1 MFLLITHSVYV
12 PYILSKQ
19 NLAKEQTNNTTSS
32 IEPASTLFVYLFFC
46 LSRVHGHNGIYVWY
60 SRRSITLWFCITHKY
75 IKCKIMSLEVRLQ
88 FGSFSIVCCLC
99 SLFCVCCVRC
109 RPMVPHRSRTG
120 MDNNGAYV
128 SARARACNGGKM
140 KCPGRNASHQ
150 WRDKSQPNCKSSLH
164 VMDPK
169 MHCTGCVPMSCN
181 RPEWARAASFIKSNA
196 WRSGL

>member
-1 MFLLITHSVYV
+1 MCGHYYFEWRILSLLEEYGNVISNINMFLLITHSVYV
-12 PYILSKQ
+12 PYILSQQ

-60 SRRSITLWFCITHKY
+60 SRCSITLWFCITHKY

-128 SARARACNGGKM
+128 SARARERA
-140 KCPGRNASHQ
+140 R
-150 WRDKSQPNCKSSLH
+150 
-164 VMDPK
+164 VMVAK
-169 MHCTGCVPMSCN
+169 
-181 RPEWARAASFIKSNA
+181 
-196 WRSGL
+196 